1 MNKKYILFLILPLIL
16 IQCKRL
22 SEFTKFDLEYDE
34 TVVIPSTI
42 GINLPF
48 NIFTPPV
55 NSENE
60 TEFAVNDTRK
70 DLIEEIT
77 LTTLELTITSP
88 ENGDFRFLRSIEIY
102 LAADSLEEILVAWKE
117 NIPSDID
124 QFLDLET
131 SSADLQEY
139 IKKDAFKLRVET
151 RTDQIIE
158 SDHELLIHSVFFVD
172 ARILGL

>member
-1 MNKKYILFLILPLIL
+1 MNKRIILFLLLPLL
-16 IQCKRL
+16 FMQCKRL
-22 SEFTKFDLEYDE
+22 SEFTKFDMEYDE

-48 NIFTPPV
+48 NIYTPPV
-55 NSENE
+55 NSKSES
-60 TEFAVNDTRK
+60 EFEFNDTRK

-88 ENGDFRFLRSIEIY
+88 ESGDFRFLRSIEIY
-102 LAADSLEEILVAWKE
+102 LAADSLEEILVAWKD

-124 QFLDLET
+124 KFLELET

-151 RTDQIIE
+151 KTDQIIE
-158 SDHELLIHSVFFVD
+158 SDHEVQIHSVFFVD

>member
-1 MNKKYILFLILPLIL
+1 MNKRIILLLILPAVL

-48 NIFTPPV
+48 NIFTPPL
-55 NSENE
+55 NSESE
-60 TEFAVNDTRK
+60 SEFAVNDTRK
-70 DLIEEIT
+70 DMIEEIT
-77 LTTLELTITSP
+77 LTSLELTITSP
-88 ENGDFRFLRSIEIY
+88 EKGDFRFLRSIEIY
-102 LAADSLEEILVAWKE
+102 LAADSLEEILVAWKD
-117 NIPSDID
+117 NIPSDIG

-139 IKKDAFKLRVET
+139 IKKDAFKLLVKT
-151 RTDQIIE
+151 NTDQIIE
-158 SDHELLIHSVFFVD
+158 SDHEVLIHSVFYVD